1 MNATAL
7 VSLSNST
14 SVAPSAGPGDV
25 TASGGAV
32 SEQAP
37 VVKLN
42 IVPLVVPAQFDASID
57 Q

>member
-1 MNATAL
+1 MNATEF
-7 VSLSNST
+7 VLSNST

-42 IVPLVVPAQFDASID
+42 IVPLVVPAQLDASID